1 MQLVV
6 LGQRVDVPIGAAIV
20 LAYLLQMGKGFE
32 HVIWRGKADVAS
44 LIAAFAII
52 KRGKVEGHFYLTI
65 AVSHAAFQGQRAL
78 EI

>member
-1 MQLVV
+1 MLLVV

-52 KRGKVEGHFYLTI
+52 KGGQVAGHFYFTV
-65 AVSHAAFQGQRAL
+65 AVSYAAFQG
-78 EI
+78 

>member
-65 AVSHAAFQGQRAL
+65 AVSYAAFQG
-78 EI
+78 